1 MKRYDYSKK
10 LRTHLLLAKLKS
22 KDISLP
28 KSGCLFVAHRL
39 AELQVSYISCK
50 ISSQPLSPTD
60 ENIKRFSSDRR
71 FKQQ

>member
-1 MKRYDYSKK
+1 MINEKK
-10 LRTHLLLAKLKS
+10 LRIHLLLEKLKS
-22 KDISLP
+22 KDISFV

-39 AELQVSYISCK
+39 AELQVSYVSCR

-60 ENIKRFSSDRR
+60 ENLRKFSSDGI